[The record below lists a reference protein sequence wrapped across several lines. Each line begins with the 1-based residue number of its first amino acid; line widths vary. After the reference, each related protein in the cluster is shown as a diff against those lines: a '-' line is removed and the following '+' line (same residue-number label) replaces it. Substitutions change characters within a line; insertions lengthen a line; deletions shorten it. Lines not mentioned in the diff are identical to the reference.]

1 MALNANM
8 VEQLCTWCL
17 KSASLADAR
26 EAARRDFFGCDE
38 PGEVH
43 YEEGAGYPMI
53 RDRRFLGWFALTFK
67 LPDGRHPAELAA
79 TAILTGSDQTSAIY
93 SIKGSRY
100 ILAMV
105 AIINPGRGLILRL
118 EDEEF
123 TVDNHLLSRIFSR
136 DDALYAHIIPTG
148 RRRWL
153 VGPGWLQWPMPITL
167 DMHCRLKSFQFSP
180 IDLERA
186 LQQRIDIS
194 GEYLKAELPQDDAL
208 NHAVRG

>member
-8 VEQLCTWCL
+8 VEQLCRWCL
-17 KSASLADAR
+17 KIDSLADTR

-43 YEEGAGYPMI
+43 YEEGAGYPII

-79 TAILTGSDQTSAIY
+79 TAILTGSDQTSAID

-186 LQQRIDIS
+186 LQQRIDTS
-194 GEYLKAELPQDDAL
+194 GECLKMESPQGDAL
-208 NHAVRG
+208 NHAMRG